1 MAHKIV
7 DLSTILL
14 YNLIERVEKMLLI
27 RNVWLDMKAILRTAR
42 QIINEELKPL
52 NLSSSE
58 GNLLYLLLTGS
69 NKLQQEQLAEQL
81 DVDKAAVS
89 RVVNS
94 LESKGYVIRERHNN
108 DRRAHY
114 ICLTN
119 KVALI
124 EDEVKRIYDDL
135 YALVRHDIPDEEVYR
150 IEQLLAQIKNN
161 LRVVED

>member
-27 RNVWLDMKAILRTAR
+27 RNVWLDMKAILRTVR

-94 LESKGYVIRERHNN
+94 SNQKDMLFANVIIMI
-108 DRRAHY
+108 DAHY